1 MDAMR
6 GLPAK
11 ESSMKK
17 SMYALAAAA
26 ALVATGA
33 FAQADSPQFTGVQP
47 GVTHPDQGGY
57 IYGNSGWTPEQIS
70 GNNAAGSVLWGD
82 GRYIAREFRQQYHS
96 RFDRTPRD
104 RDGDG
109 VRNRQD
115 RYPDDPRYR

>member
-1 MDAMR
+1 
-6 GLPAK
+6 
-11 ESSMKK
+11 MKK
-17 SMYALAAAA
+17 LMYVIAAAG
-26 ALVATGA
+26 ALVGTGA

-47 GVTHPDQGGY
+47 GVVHPDQGGR
-57 IYGNSGWTPEQIS
+57 IYGNSGWTPEQMA
-70 GNNAAGSVLWGD
+70 GNNPEGGVLWGN
-82 GRYIAREFRQQYHS
+82 GRYIARDYRQHYRT